1 MFLPGYI
8 EDSPQHSC
16 VPSRFDL
23 RRLVSVHVFDP
34 YMSTDSTIAWKKSL
48 DENDVTIV
56 DVVPDEV
63 KEMVSLYQNSDS
75 LSRLVILALFDHEK
89 YTKDEIQN
97 FFNCS
102 KYRVDQARKWRKSCE
117 GLLLP
122 KKEKHHRNKLD
133 LVKAEHFI
141 DFVFSSGLLQDV
153 AYGTT
158 NIQYDSGEVQKVAH
172 AVLTS
177 KYIHHTFL

>member
-1 MFLPGYI
+1 MKRWQDAGAKQFVASVAPGQ
-8 EDSPQHSC
+8 EEE
-16 VPSRFDL
+16 F
-23 RRLVSVHVFDP
+23 
-34 YMSTDSTIAWKKSL
+34 MEMMKSL
-48 DENDVTIV
+48 DESDVTIV

-75 LSRLVILALFDHEK
+75 LSRPVILALFDHEK

-141 DFVFSSGLLQDV
+141 DFVISSGLLQDV

-158 NIQYDSGEVQKVAH
+158 NIQYDSGEAQKVGH
-172 AVLTS
+172 VVLTS
-177 KYIHHTFL
+177 KYSHTIHFREANEQSWWIEVGG